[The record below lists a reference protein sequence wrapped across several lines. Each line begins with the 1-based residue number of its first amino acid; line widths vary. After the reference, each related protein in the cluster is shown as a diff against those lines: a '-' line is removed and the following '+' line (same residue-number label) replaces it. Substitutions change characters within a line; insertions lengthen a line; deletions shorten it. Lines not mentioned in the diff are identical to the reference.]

1 MKCYFKFKEEELL
14 QILLNRFNE
23 LYMPFKNHG
32 DIKGVIDI
40 CGKKFCNN
48 RKKHPSYSRRQY

>member
-40 CGKKFCNN
+40 CGKKIL
-48 RKKHPSYSRRQY
+48 Q